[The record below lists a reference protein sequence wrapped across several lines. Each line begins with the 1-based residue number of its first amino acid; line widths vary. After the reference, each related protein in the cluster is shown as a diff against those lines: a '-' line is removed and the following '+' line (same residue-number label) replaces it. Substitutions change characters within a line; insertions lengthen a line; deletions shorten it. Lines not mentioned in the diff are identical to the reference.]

1 MLLLGAET
9 LGMTHNQCLELLES
23 AEDTLDF
30 LTSTLTYL
38 IHAEGQHT
46 RPNAA
51 LIAEW
56 EALDQEVFE
65 VQYSLPGSDV
75 KVYQQVIETYGQR
88 NRELRPVVDRYMAK

>member
-1 MLLLGAET
+1 MFLTGAEA
-9 LGMTHNQCLELLES
+9 LGMTHRQCLDLLES

-38 IHAEGQHT
+38 IHAESQQTQPDAG
-46 RPNAA
+46 

-65 VQYSLPGSDV
+65 VQHALLGSDV
-75 KVYQQVIETYGQR
+75 ETYQQVIKTYGQR

>member
-30 LTSTLTYL
+30 LISSRSYLT
-38 IHAEGQHT
+38 HAENQQVQ
-46 RPNAA
+46 PDAA

-56 EALDQEVFE
+56 DALDQEVFK
-65 VQYSLPGSDV
+65 VQHTLPGSDV
-75 KVYQQVIETYGQR
+75 ETYRLVIETCAQR
-88 NRELRPVVDRYMAK
+88 NRELRPVVDRYMVK

>member
-1 MLLLGAET
+1 MLLPGAEA
-9 LGMTHNQCLELLES
+9 LGLTHSQCLGLLES
-23 AEDTLDF
+23 ADDTLDF
-30 LTSTLTYL
+30 LNASLAYL
-38 IHAEGQHT
+38 IHAESQQAQ
-46 RPNAA
+46 PDMA

>member
-1 MLLLGAET
+1 MLLPGAEA

-30 LTSTLTYL
+30 LTSSLTYL
-38 IHAEGQHT
+38 IHAESQQAQ
-46 RPNAA
+46 PDAA

-56 EALDQEVFE
+56 EALDQEVFD
-65 VQYSLPGSDV
+65 VQYSLPGSDA
-75 KVYQQVIETYGQR
+75 KTYQHVIKTYAQR

>member
-1 MLLLGAET
+1 MFLTGAEA
-9 LGMTHNQCLELLES
+9 LGMTHRQCLDLLES

-75 KVYQQVIETYGQR
+75 KVGVGAIKCHPSR
-88 NRELRPVVDRYMAK
+88 RRRIS